1 MSTITIVY
9 PKLGIKDTV
18 IVYDGDED
26 ESNSQEKQTEG
37 RDVSIDDGGKSRT
50 ERRLTSH

>member
-1 MSTITIVY
+1 MSTVTIVY

-26 ESNSQEKQTEG
+26 ESSSQEKQTEG
-37 RDVSIDDGGKSRT
+37 RDVSIADRGKKQN
-50 ERRLTSH
+50 

>member
-1 MSTITIVY
+1 MKTIMIVY
-9 PKLGIKDTV
+9 PKLGIKDTI

-37 RDVSIDDGGKSRT
+37 RDVSIADGGKKQN
-50 ERRLTSH
+50 

>member
-1 MSTITIVY
+1 MCTVTIVY
-9 PKLGIKDTV
+9 PKLGIKDTI

-37 RDVSIDDGGKSRT
+37 RDVSIADGRKKQN
-50 ERRLTSH
+50 